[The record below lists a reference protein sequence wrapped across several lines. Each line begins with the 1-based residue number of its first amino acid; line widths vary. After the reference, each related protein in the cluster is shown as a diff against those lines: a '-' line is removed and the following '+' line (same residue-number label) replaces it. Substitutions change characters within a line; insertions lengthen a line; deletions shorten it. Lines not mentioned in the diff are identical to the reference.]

1 MQDDATLLA
10 RLRQRDSTAFR
21 AVFEQYS
28 DKIYRLAA
36 GILQN
41 ETEADGVV
49 QDTFMRLIE
58 KIDTLKGTAKVG
70 TWLYRVAY
78 NLCQDRLRK
87 RGRTQSLEQMN
98 DEIMPAILTD
108 WSQTPQAALQSA
120 ELTALL
126 TNAIDQL
133 PLSYRT
139 VLILRDVDGLS
150 TRESADILDI
160 SISNVKVRLH
170 RARLQLRE
178 ILSETFTQ
186 YVEVV
191 E

>member
-1 MQDDATLLA
+1 MQDDAALLA
-10 RLRQRDSTAFR
+10 RLRQRDPAAFR
-21 AVFEQYS
+21 AVFEAYS
-28 DKIYRLAA
+28 DKIYRLAV

-49 QDTFMRLIE
+49 QDAFVRLIE
-58 KIDTLKGTAKVG
+58 KIDTFKGKAKVG

-78 NLCQDRLRK
+78 NLCQDRLRQ
-87 RGRTQSLEQMN
+87 RGRTQSLEQMS
-98 DEIMPAILTD
+98 EATMPMILTD

-126 TNAIDQL
+126 THAIDQL
-133 PLSYRT
+133 PTTYRA

-150 TRESADILDI
+150 TRESAEILDI
-160 SISNVKVRLH
+160 SPSNVKVRLH

-186 YVEVV
+186 YVEVAA
-191 E
+191 

>member
-1 MQDDATLLA
+1 MQDDAMLLT
-10 RLRQRDSTAFR
+10 RLRRRDPAAFR
-21 AVFEQYS
+21 AVFEAYS
-28 DKIYRLAA
+28 DKIYRLAV

-58 KIDTLKGTAKVG
+58 KIETFKGKAKVG

-78 NLCQDRLRK
+78 NLCQDRLRQ
-87 RGRTQSLEQMN
+87 RGRTQSLEQIRA
-98 DEIMPAILTD
+98 EIPLILTD

-126 TNAIDQL
+126 TTAIDQL
-133 PLSYRT
+133 PMTYRA

-150 TRESADILDI
+150 TRESADILNI
-160 SISNVKVRLH
+160 SPSNVKVRLH

-178 ILSETFTQ
+178 ILAETFTQ

-191 E
+191 A